1 MAASTRMPMSTL
13 FLTIFYRTL
22 YVCYELIPPKY
33 PEFVKN
39 FHFSK
44 KNPVCILKKSWYI
57 LHAKFET
64 AE

>member
-1 MAASTRMPMSTL
+1 MSTL